1 MTSDHPPPPSLST
14 LLPAADLDACRR
26 RLADGS
32 RSFLA
37 ASRLLPRDVA
47 DAATA
52 LYAFCRVADDRVDL
66 SADTAAAVAE
76 LGQRLDRIYAG
87 EPEDYAEDRA
97 FAAVARR
104 YHLPRAWPAA
114 LIEGFAWDAYG
125 RRYRTLAELEAYA
138 ARVAA
143 TVGVMM
149 ARLMG
154 EQRAEVLA
162 RACDLGVAM
171 QLTNI
176 ARDVGED
183 AAAGRCYLPLE
194 GFAAA
199 GLDVD
204 RWLADPQ
211 PLPAVRRMV
220 SRLLARADVLYRRAD
235 AGIEAL
241 PVRCR
246 PGIRAARLLYAEIGA
261 RIAAADLDSVS
272 ARAVVGPARKVQ
284 LSARALWP
292 LAATTQNRLAA
303 PDPQTEF
310 LLDGL
315 GEGLQVPLP
324 APHLLNFQGRT
335 ERVLSLFIR
344 LAEREQALRQSA
356 S

>member
-1 MTSDHPPPPSLST
+1 MESDNLFHPSLST
-14 LLPAADLDACRR
+14 LLSAEDLEACRR

-66 SADTAAAVAE
+66 SPDTAAAVAE
-76 LGQRLDRIYAG
+76 LGHRLDRIYTG
-87 EPEDYAEDRA
+87 KPEDCPEDRA

-104 YHLPRAWPAA
+104 YHIPRAWPAA
-114 LIEGFAWDAYG
+114 LIEGFAWDADG

-154 EQRAEVLA
+154 EQRPEVLA

-183 AAAGRCYLPLE
+183 AAAGRCYLPLD
-194 GFAAA
+194 GFEAA

-211 PLPAVRRMV
+211 PVPAVRRMV
-220 SRLLARADVLYRRAD
+220 RRLLARADLLYRRAD

-241 PVRCR
+241 PARCR
-246 PGIRAARLLYAEIGA
+246 PGIRAARLLYAEIGS
-261 RIAAADLDSVS
+261 RIAAAGLDSVS
-272 ARAVVGPARKVQ
+272 ARAVVGPGRKVQ
-284 LSARALWP
+284 LSARALWLLSAP
-292 LAATTQNRLAA
+292 AQHRTAA
-303 PDPQTEF
+303 PEPQTEF
-310 LLDGL
+310 LLDAL
-315 GEGLQVPLP
+315 GEASRVPAP
-324 APHLLNFQGRT
+324 APHPLNLYGRT
-335 ERVLSLFIR
+335 TRVLTLFIR